1 MYPLGCEA
9 ARKSFAEGIARAL
22 KKSGD
27 PVVQAYYIRLLQR
40 CGGDES
46 VPVLAEYLG
55 DGQLGDP
62 ARCALLAIG
71 TPVARALVPEETSLT
86 IHYDAPVGRIADLY
100 AQVQRKGESA
110 VPQLLKALKNSD
122 RAYRNAAL
130 RFIQPYLG
138 EPVYNALVK
147 ELKKAKPEVKSDIIT
162 YLGLQNAQSALPAI
176 LPYIGDADPEVSTA
190 AMWAATRMGAPEAPA
205 AIAAVMSDGQTPD
218 AVREAARDCL
228 LSTKGKVVA
237 DLAAAAVQD
246 GLPAGQVDALSIL
259 SERRAT
265 DKADIVLA
273 ATGSNNAEVATAC
286 LRRIAKCRGNAS
298 ARGALSVG
306 RIGRRCTP
314 AAGPAGGDRCL
325 GRGFRGRS
333 GGDGQSADGPQRG
346 RLPVITWCW
355 PQPVHPKRCK
365 LSPTDSNP
373 AMLRPKSRR

>member
-1 MYPLGCEA
+1 MKKILLLLVLLVMAVGVQAQTAAGRTASTKVSDALGLMPARDQAEFGRLMDDLVSTGAEGIDLMTSMFEDTNNVPVSYALSGWAAYVSAPGREA

-71 TPVARALVPEETSLT
+71 TPAARALVPEETSLT

-147 ELKKAKPEVKSDIIT
+147 ELKKAKK
-162 YLGLQNAQSALPAI
+162 
-176 LPYIGDADPEVSTA
+176 
-190 AMWAATRMGAPEAPA
+190 
-205 AIAAVMSDGQTPD
+205 
-218 AVREAARDCL
+218 RE
-228 LSTKGKVVA
+228 
-237 DLAAAAVQD
+237 
-246 GLPAGQVDALSIL
+246 I
-259 SERRAT
+259 
-265 DKADIVLA
+265 
-273 ATGSNNAEVATAC
+273 
-286 LRRIAKCRGNAS
+286 
-298 ARGALSVG
+298 
-306 RIGRRCTP
+306 
-314 AAGPAGGDRCL
+314 
-325 GRGFRGRS
+325 
-333 GGDGQSADGPQRG
+333 
-346 RLPVITWCW
+346 
-355 PQPVHPKRCK
+355 
-365 LSPTDSNP
+365 
-373 AMLRPKSRR
+373 